1 MTEVDPSFASAVD
14 QCRTRFAGWRFAS
27 GWYPVTQQAVD
38 EFARSVLDPDP
49 MHVDPEWSRQ
59 TTPYG
64 GTIAQG
70 LWTTSMLV
78 KMLHDSG
85 LPTEL
90 MAALEAPIGL
100 NYGFDRLRLIEPVRV
115 GSLIQGS
122 FEFRSIELKDDRTAL
137 VRLGAVVVTD
147 GAARPAVAAD
157 WILAFQRYSQ

>member
-1 MTEVDPSFASAVD
+1 MTAVDPSFASAID
-14 QCRTRFAGWRFAS
+14 QCRALYADWRYLS
-27 GWYPVTQQAVD
+27 SSHLVTQSAVA

-59 TTPYG
+59 YTPYG

-90 MAALEAPIGL
+90 MAALGAPIGL

-115 GSLIQGS
+115 GSFIQGS
-122 FEFRSIELKDDRTAL
+122 FEFRSIEPKDDRTAL
-137 VRLGAVVVTD
+137 VRLGAVIVTEE
-147 GAARPAVAAD
+147 AVRPAVVAD
-157 WILAFQRYSQ
+157 WILAFQRYSK